1 MGGTARPVRTGGAV
15 LLFQPVTG
23 WAKAMRLQNN
33 PFDGKANHNSSFGGF
48 PNRSLSVRGSGIFQ
62 RAKSDRR
69 LAIRDLGRD
78 ADFEEVA
85 ALQERLLAD
94 RIADRI
100 GDTLLLL
107 EHRPVFTLG
116 RSSGAANVL
125 WSDAELNRRGI
136 GRVQTTRGGDVTYHG
151 PGQLVGYPILHLGQA
166 GWKLLEYVGYLE
178 EMLIRVLA
186 GYGIASGRDTRNRG
200 VWVGNEKIAAI
211 GIRVSRQVTMHGFAL
226 NVNTHLEDYRGIV
239 ACGMRDAGVTSL
251 ERILGKRQEM
261 ETVKVAVTREFR
273 AVFGYAAPDRGEVR
287 GIEPQIDE

>member
-1 MGGTARPVRTGGAV
+1 
-15 LLFQPVTG
+15 
-23 WAKAMRLQNN
+23 MRLQNN
-33 PFDGKANHNSSFGGF
+33 SFYGRANHNTSFGGF

-62 RAKSDRR
+62 RAKSDRF

-94 RIADRI
+94 HIADRI

-116 RSSGAANVL
+116 RSAVAGNVL
-125 WSDAELNRRGI
+125 WSDVELARRGI

-166 GWKLLEYVGYLE
+166 GWKLLEYVSFLE

-200 VWVGNEKIAAI
+200 VWVGNEKVAAI
-211 GIRVSRQVTMHGFAL
+211 GIRVRRWVTFHGMSFNVCPDLSAFRMIVPCGLPGEPAASLQKILGENGPKTEHVRQ
-226 NVNTHLEDYRGIV
+226 
-239 ACGMRDAGVTSL
+239 SL
-251 ERILGKRQEM
+251 ERRFAE
-261 ETVKVAVTREFR
+261 VFR
-273 AVFGYAAPDRGEVR
+273 RTLQPCGPALFSVIPAESPEACAMAHPTGSHDSQA
-287 GIEPQIDE
+287 